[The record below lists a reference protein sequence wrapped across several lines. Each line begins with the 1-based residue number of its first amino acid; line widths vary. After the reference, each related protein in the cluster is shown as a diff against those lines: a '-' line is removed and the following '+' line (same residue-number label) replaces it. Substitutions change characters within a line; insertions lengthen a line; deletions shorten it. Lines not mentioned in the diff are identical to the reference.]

1 MAIGKLCARLQV
13 PKPPRG
19 YWARVKAGQML
30 RRPPLAAFREE
41 LETRR
46 LEAAR
51 ERAAESLSKLQREF
65 YLAALTE
72 LSGRGI
78 DVRAAHPRGSRLPD
92 LDPDLAAQILLLIQ
106 GRAQDWVEE
115 GRIATRW
122 GTSVQSSAT
131 GLVEQL
137 LPSVRAQLLVF
148 ETEGTRHSYVASGPV
163 IFVRLTAQLQER
175 IAMLARM
182 VRDQKLQ
189 HVVMPLTAADHAWSA
204 HHLHGPDS
212 QLFLDSWL
220 CVSAS
225 EIWIEWSR
233 KAWREEDPPERFAT
247 GRIGLRDVMP
257 IDVMP
262 VREAALSP
270 VISAAKVKPYHK
282 RLCALLE
289 AERVHE
295 MMSRAAYEMEREVP
309 GEILAVADRIWFGE
323 KRPFQTAREAWRHLE
338 DKLERWETELEAERS
353 DLARSILGIGPGDIV
368 TWQSRGQLLQL
379 SVIGTSLYPSDGH
392 VTFVIQGMRFR
403 KDGTL
408 GKLHETL
415 TLSFKDE
422 GRRRQDRQE

>member
-1 MAIGKLCARLQV
+1 M
-13 PKPPRG
+13 
-19 YWARVKAGQML
+19 
-30 RRPPLAAFREE
+30 
-41 LETRR
+41 
-46 LEAAR
+46 
-51 ERAAESLSKLQREF
+51 
-65 YLAALTE
+65 AALAD

-78 DVRAAHPRGSRLPD
+78 DVRAAQPRGSRLPD
-92 LDPDLAAQILLLIQ
+92 LDADLAAQILLLIQ
-106 GRAQDWVEE
+106 GRARDWVEE
-115 GRIATRW
+115 GLIATRW
-122 GTSVQSSAT
+122 APSVQSSAAR
-131 GLVEQL
+131 LVERL
-137 LPSVRAQLLVF
+137 LPLARAQLLLF

-175 IAMLARM
+175 IAMLARI

-204 HHLHGPDS
+204 HHLHGADS

-225 EIWIEWSR
+225 EIWVEWSR
-233 KAWREEDPPERFAT
+233 KAWREEEPPERCAT
-247 GRIGLRDVMP
+247 GHLRAVMP
-257 IDVMP
+257 IDFMP

-270 VISAAKVKPYHK
+270 VISAATVKPYHK
-282 RLCALLE
+282 RLRALLE

-295 MMSRAAYEMEREVP
+295 MMSHAAYEMEREVP

-323 KRPFQTAREAWRHLE
+323 KRPFQSAREAWRSLE
-338 DKLERWETELEAERS
+338 DELERWETELEAQRS

-368 TWQSRGQLLQL
+368 TSQSRGRLLRL
-379 SVIGTSLYPSDGH
+379 SVTGTSLYLSDEH
-392 VTFVIQGMRFR
+392 VTFVVQGIRFR

-422 GRRRQDRQE
+422 GRRRHDRQR